1 MEQDWKEESGK
12 LTKTFLFKNFVEALA
27 LVNKVGE
34 IAESTQ
40 HHPNISIQ
48 NYKEVMIST
57 TTHDAGNVVTDKDR
71 KLAETIDAL

>member
-27 LVNKVGE
+27 FVNKVGE
-34 IAESTQ
+34 IAETTQ